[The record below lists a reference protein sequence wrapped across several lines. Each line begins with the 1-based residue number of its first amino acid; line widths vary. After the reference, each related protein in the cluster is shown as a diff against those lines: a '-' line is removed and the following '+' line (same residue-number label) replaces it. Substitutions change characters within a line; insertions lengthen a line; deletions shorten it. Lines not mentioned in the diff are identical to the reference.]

1 MKTAHDEKILYTVK
15 DVAGLIHTNVGYVYT
30 LIRMG
35 LLPALKL
42 GSYKVRKSALD
53 EFLSRSEGLD
63 LTDPQNIGT
72 IISEK
77 GE

>member
-15 DVAGLIHTNVGYVYT
+15 EVAGLIHTNVGYVYT
-30 LIRMG
+30 LIKLGM
-35 LLPALKL
+35 LPALKL
-42 GSYKVRKSALD
+42 GSYKIRKSALD
-53 EFLSRSEGLD
+53 DFLLRSEGLD